1 MTLLLKENEIDSD
14 LRERADAVSP
24 DAATSAVVCEDVAAG
39 STSSEGE
46 PGTSKSD
53 ELFAVD
59 SLVVGVVAMAAMTV
73 VQKGIGF
80 VRGIAFGCWLDDG
93 ELGRWSLAISF
104 LNLAAPLIVLGL
116 PGTFGRYLGEFFDR
130 GHLRA
135 FLTRTLACASLT
147 AAIGIG
153 LFLGFADQASWLFFG
168 DMNERS
174 LVVATA
180 LALLG
185 VLTLNTASEIFTSL
199 RVNRLVSSMQFLHA
213 TLFALL
219 SVGLL
224 ASGFSSAEWL
234 IAVYGIA
241 AALAAVP
248 GVRLLASRWRR
259 IPVAE
264 DSPAWSQVGRKL
276 AVMAF
281 WIWIVN
287 ILANLF
293 DAADRY
299 VLVHFTNL
307 SAEASQGL
315 VGQYQSSLLLPSLL
329 IGMGTAFGGAM
340 LPHLARSRARG
351 DVAGAGNLLVT
362 ATKLTVVVFVALG
375 FAALWTGPVLFDLL
389 WRGKFEAGENVL
401 GLALMH
407 GVWLSAA
414 FLLQN
419 WLWCAEKARFGALSF
434 FVGLIVNVA
443 LNVALAPIFGL
454 PGVVVA
460 TLAGDAVA
468 LMMMLVVTRRFGL
481 RAPVA
486 LWLALTMPLSLAA
499 GSLYG
504 AGIFGVA
511 LALGL
516 LFGNLIRPEEIEQVR
531 GLVSATLARF
541 RPASDP
547 AA

>member
-1 MTLLLKENEIDSD
+1 MTLLLKEDD
-14 LRERADAVSP
+14 LTERFEAAAPEAVP
-24 DAATSAVVCEDVAAG
+24 AAAAG
-39 STSSEGE
+39 EAFVPESAASNDDAGQSA
-46 PGTSKSD
+46 SD
-53 ELFAVD
+53 NLFAVD

-80 VRGIAFGCWLDDG
+80 VRGIAFGYWLDDG

-130 GHLRA
+130 GHMRA
-135 FLTRTLACASLT
+135 FLTRALACSCLT
-147 AAIGIG
+147 AVIGIG
-153 LFLGFADQASWLFFG
+153 LFLAFADQASWLFFG
-168 DMNERS
+168 DFDERS
-174 LVVATA
+174 LVIATA

-224 ASGFSSAEWL
+224 ASGFSSAELL

-241 AALAAVP
+241 AALAAIP
-248 GVRLLASRWRR
+248 GVRLLATRWRR
-259 IPVAE
+259 IPTSE
-264 DSPAWSQVGRKL
+264 DAPVWTDVGRKL
-276 AVMAF
+276 AAMAF

-293 DAADRY
+293 DSADRY

-307 SAEASQGL
+307 TAEASQGL

-340 LPHLARSRARG
+340 LPHLARSRAKG
-351 DVAGAGNLLVT
+351 DVAGAGALLVT

-375 FAALWTGPVLFDLL
+375 FAALWSGPILFDLL
-389 WRGKFEAGENVL
+389 WRGKFAAGEAVL

-419 WLWCAEKARFGALSF
+419 WLWCVEKARFGALSF
-434 FVGLIVNVA
+434 LVGLIVNVI

-454 PGVVVA
+454 PGVVIA

-468 LMMMLVVTRRFGL
+468 LLMMLVVTGRFGL
-481 RAPVA
+481 RAPLA
-486 LWLALTMPLSLAA
+486 LWLALAMPLCLAA

-504 AGIFGVA
+504 TAIFGIA
-511 LALGL
+511 FALGL
-516 LFGNLIRPEEIEQVR
+516 LFGKLVRPEEAQQVR
-531 GLVSATLARF
+531 VLFSATLARF
-541 RPASDP
+541 RSASAP
-547 AA
+547 SA

>member
-1 MTLLLKENEIDSD
+1 MTLLLKESALDAD
-14 LRERADAVSP
+14 LRERAEQVASDNAPAAVAGEEVP
-24 DAATSAVVCEDVAAG
+24 TDDATSANE
-39 STSSEGE
+39 T
-46 PGTSKSD
+46 GTSKSD

-73 VQKGIGF
+73 IQKGIGF

-130 GHLRA
+130 GHLRE
-135 FLTRTLACASLT
+135 FLTRTLACACMT

-153 LFLGFADQASWLFFG
+153 LFLAFADQASWLFFG
-168 DMNERS
+168 DVNERS
-174 LVVATA
+174 LVIATA
-180 LALLG
+180 LALVG

-213 TLFALL
+213 TLFAAL

-224 ASGFSSAEWL
+224 VCGFSSAELL

-248 GVRLLASRWRR
+248 GVRLLAARWRR
-259 IPVAE
+259 IPAAE
-264 DSPAWSQVGRKL
+264 ESPAWSQVGRKL
-276 AVMAF
+276 AAMAF
-281 WIWIVN
+281 WIWVVN

-293 DAADRY
+293 DSADRY

-340 LPHLARSRARG
+340 LPHLARSRAKG
-351 DVAGAGNLLVT
+351 DVAGAGALLVT
-362 ATKLTVVVFVALG
+362 ATKLTVVIFVMAG
-375 FAALWTGPVLFDLL
+375 FAALWSGPFLFDLL
-389 WRGKFEAGENVL
+389 WRGKFAAGENVL

-419 WLWCAEKARFGALSF
+419 WLWCVEKARFGALSF
-434 FVGLIVNVA
+434 FVGLIVNVV
-443 LNVALAPIFGL
+443 LNVALAPLFGL

-468 LMMMLVVTRRFGL
+468 LTMMVVVTRRFGL

-486 LWLALTMPLSLAA
+486 LWLALTMPLCLAA

-504 AGIFGVA
+504 TAIFGVA
-511 LALGL
+511 LAVCL
-516 LFGNLIRPEEIEQVR
+516 LFGNLIRPEELQQVR
-531 GLVSATLARF
+531 DLLSATLARF
-541 RPASDP
+541 RPASTP
-547 AA
+547 SA